1 MSDEKRFGGNIL
13 SEFIKIAL
21 DAMGGDNAPS
31 SVIHGADIAKA
42 QASHVEFIF
51 VGDEA
56 QVRPLLEQTQ
66 HLQNAEILHTTVAV
80 AAEDTASQAVRRG
93 RDSSMWKAIAKVA
106 DKKAD
111 AVVSAGNTGALMAMS
126 KLQLRTMPGVTRPA
140 IAGFFPT
147 EQKRM
152 CMLDLGANLECDQD
166 NLVQFALMGQAFYHS
181 LAGKESPSVA
191 LLNVGS
197 EEQKGHEY
205 LRLAAQE
212 LLDEELG
219 VNYVGFVEGSDLV
232 RGGVDIVVTDGFS
245 GNIALKTAEGVA
257 GLFAKMLQQCFKASL
272 PAKLGYLM
280 AHGALKSF
288 RTKVDPRRYNGAVF
302 LGLNGIAVKSH
313 GGTDAIGFAN
323 AIDVAM
329 SLVGHG
335 FIPDVSSAI
344 AKADRIRAKRKN
356 ING

>member
-1 MSDEKRFGGNIL
+1 
-13 SEFIKIAL
+13 
-21 DAMGGDNAPS
+21 MGGDNAPDS
-31 SVIHGADIAKA
+31 IIDGADTAKA
-42 QASHVEFIF
+42 QAPHIEFIF
-51 VGDEA
+51 VGDESRI
-56 QVRPLLEQTQ
+56 RPLLVKTQ
-66 HLQNAEILHTTVAV
+66 HLQHADTLHTDVAV

-93 RDSSMWKAIAKVA
+93 RDSSMWMAISLVA

-152 CMLDLGANLECDQD
+152 CMLDLGANLECDED

-181 LAGKESPSVA
+181 LVGKERPSVA

-212 LLDEELG
+212 LSDPDLG
-219 VNYVGFVEGSDLV
+219 VNYIGFVEGSDLV
-232 RGGVDIVVTDGFS
+232 KGGVDIVVTDGFS

-257 GLFAKMLQQCFKASL
+257 GLFATLLRRCFKASV
-272 PAKLGYLM
+272 PAKLGYLL
-280 AHGALKSF
+280 ARGALKNF
-288 RTKVDPRRYNGAVF
+288 RTKMDPRRYNGC
-302 LGLNGIAVKSH
+302 LLYTSPSPR
-313 GGTDAIGFAN
+313 D
-323 AIDVAM
+323 
-329 SLVGHG
+329 
-335 FIPDVSSAI
+335 
-344 AKADRIRAKRKN
+344 
-356 ING
+356 